1 MNMLKEYA
9 GLLNQVAPQG
19 EFLAYINDDEAKML
33 QDAGGQGILTQA
45 GIPSYRSRAAQ
56 ENRSRGSS
64 RTGSNTSARERGAAR
79 DRDSGA
85 KQYVANTTQ
94 SQREDNRANFQAQ
107 RKDARQA
114 LIRNDPE
121 SFTSRINRLVSE
133 GGITMSILGNIA
145 DAHNKFRRTNYLE
158 GLDSQGMPRTRDFYR
173 FAGRAYDPNKVLDK
187 TSKEFEFLGDSG
199 YFEQFKTPEGRP
211 DDAGRQ
217 FDNPADFTQQNLTT
231 NVNPYSM
238 VNQFFS
244 NQNMGNLGI
253 SSAYMKTYDQAK
265 ANIAKSLNLTDTSA
279 QFGYNANP
287 FSNYSMSMTS
297 ANPFFEELKAQGL
310 I

>member
-45 GIPSYRSRAAQ
+45 GIPSYRGDDAAK
-56 ENRSRGSS
+56 S
-64 RTGSNTSARERGAAR
+64 TGAR
-79 DRDSGA
+79 
-85 KQYVANTTQ
+85 Q
-94 SQREDNRANFQAQ
+94 SQRADSPSTSGGRTGGGGRDDSVSVSQSQKDNFSAQ

-121 SFTSRINRLVSE
+121 SFTSRVNKLISE
-133 GGITMSILGNIA
+133 GGITMSILNNVA

-187 TSKEFEFLGDSG
+187 SSKEFEFLGDSG
-199 YFEQFKTPEGRP
+199 YFKQFAEKEGRP

-265 ANIAKSLNLTDTSA
+265 ANMAKSLNLTDTSA

>member
-1 MNMLKEYA
+1 MLKQFA
-9 GLLNQVAPQG
+9 GLLNEVAPQG

-33 QDAGGQGILTQA
+33 QDEGGMGILTEA

-56 ENRSRGSS
+56 ENRSRGAS
-64 RTGSNTSARERGAAR
+64 RTGSNTSARERGAAQ

-94 SQREDNRANFQAQ
+94 SRRDDDRANFQAQ

-121 SFTSRINRLVSE
+121 SFTNRVNRLIDQ
-133 GGITMSILGNIA
+133 GGLTLSILGNVA
-145 DAHNKFRRTNYLE
+145 DLHNKKRRTSFIE

-187 TSKEFEFLGDSG
+187 TSKEFEFLSDSG
-199 YFEQFKTPEGRP
+199 YFEQFKDMSPGESDVGQR
-211 DDAGRQ
+211 

-244 NQNMGNLGI
+244 GQNMGNLGI
-253 SSAYMKTYDQAK
+253 SSAYMNTYNQAK
-265 ANIAKSLNLTDTSA
+265 ANMAKSLNLTDTSA

-297 ANPFFEELKAQGL
+297 SNPFYDELKAQG
-310 I
+310 II

>member
-1 MNMLKEYA
+1 MNMLKQFA
-9 GLLNQVAPQG
+9 GLLNEVAPQG

-33 QDAGGQGILTQA
+33 QDEGGMGILTEA
-45 GIPSYRSRAAQ
+45 GIPSYRSARAQ
-56 ENRSRGSS
+56 SSRTGGSS
-64 RTGSNTSARERGAAR
+64 RTGSSSARERGAAS
-79 DRDSGA
+79 DRESGA
-85 KQYVANTTQ
+85 KQYVARTSQ
-94 SQREDNRANFQAQ
+94 SRRDDDRANFQAQ
-107 RKDARQA
+107 RKDAREA

-121 SFTSRINRLVSE
+121 SFTNRVNRLIDQ
-133 GGITMSILGNIA
+133 GGLTLSILGNVA
-145 DAHNKFRRTNYLE
+145 DLHNKKRRTSFIE

-199 YFEQFKTPEGRP
+199 YFEQFKTPECRP
-211 DDAGRQ
+211 DDAGGQ

-244 NQNMGNLGI
+244 GQNMGNLGI
-253 SSAYMKTYDQAK
+253 SSAYMNTYNQAK
-265 ANIAKSLNLTDTSA
+265 ANMAKSLNLTDTSA

-297 ANPFFEELKAQGL
+297 SNPFYDELKAQG
-310 I
+310 II